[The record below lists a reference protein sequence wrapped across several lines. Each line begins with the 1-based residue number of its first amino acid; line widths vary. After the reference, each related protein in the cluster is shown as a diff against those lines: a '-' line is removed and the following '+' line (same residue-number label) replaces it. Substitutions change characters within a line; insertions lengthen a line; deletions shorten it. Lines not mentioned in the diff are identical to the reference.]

1 MQSTET
7 LKTSVLL
14 LYTSDMKCAEARGV
28 QLFSELGDFVIEKW
42 QVTAHHCSPH
52 GKLYVHVD
60 MTETSQVN

>member
-28 QLFSELGDFVIEKW
+28 QLFSELNDFE
-42 QVTAHHCSPH
+42 VTAHHCSPH
-52 GKLYVHVD
+52 GKLYLHVD